1 MNEVGDVLM
10 TLGFVLMGIGAVG
23 LTVIGIIMA
32 FGVTAPLGFLAIMV
46 SGLLWGM
53 VGTMFA
59 DA

>member
-10 TLGFVLMGIGAVG
+10 ILGFVLMGVGGVG
-23 LTVIGIIMA
+23 LTVIGIFMA
-32 FGVTAPLGFLAIMV
+32 FNIAAPLGFLAIMV

-53 VGTMFA
+53 IGTMFA